1 MEDIIEKDR
10 PMGGYTLRKIPVSR
24 FKEEDAPISRKDI
37 DDIKLIE
44 LSNIIDKW
52 EQEVL
57 FSDGGFYSLDAR
69 EAQEKKKDF
78 ILELKSF
85 IETETDKIK
94 LLQPASKEAARELK
108 RAKMSALENQMELYT
123 AEKLHEWENEVYENA
138 LDLSI
143 KRAVLYKKNP
153 EEIVLSLK
161 NGLKTLEI
169 TAEKDKWSRK
179 LYSYKKKYYKSD
191 FYTALIKAFLK
202 DKDINACSYF
212 NTFKNSIISADKDKL
227 EISVNELRIG
237 VTAYNWAKEAVS
249 YNYASSEYEKE
260 LNNIEDENIRAAA
273 KQFYSDLKQEEKR
286 LNKLKEKEKNA
297 ENWKEIKE
305 AAKQNPESAALL
317 IDYTLSRES
326 IRLKKE
332 YIKQR
337 GAVKT
342 DIKAFLKLFE
352 EAFKD
357 FQAFKDKDISDFR
370 GSLNENDFE
379 IFEKLQKFNFDEFK
393 KADFDYKYALSL
405 LKERGALKDGEKY
418 DLISMYFV
426 SKNEYAELNKKE
438 AGLDARRKIVETI
451 CGADLRK
458 AVSAAGSEPDKVQ
471 GRRSDKKP

>member
-10 PMGGYTLRKIPVSR
+10 PMGGYTLRKIPVSNFR
-24 FKEEDAPISRKDI
+24 EENAELKEKEI
-37 DDIKLIE
+37 DDIKILE
-44 LSNIIDKW
+44 LSNTIDKW

-57 FSDGGFYSLDAR
+57 FSDGGFYSLDGR

-94 LLQPASKEAARELK
+94 LLHPASKEAARELK
-108 RAKMSALENQMELYT
+108 RAKMSALENQMELYA

-143 KRAVLYKKNP
+143 KRAVFYKTNP
-153 EEIVLSLK
+153 EEIGLSLR

-179 LYSYKKKYYKSD
+179 LYAYKKKYYKSD
-191 FYTALIKAFLK
+191 FYTALIQAFLK

-212 NTFKNSIISADKDKL
+212 NTFKDSIISNEKEKL
-227 EISVNELRIG
+227 EASVKELRTG
-237 VTAYNWAKEAVS
+237 VTAYNWAKEAAS
-249 YNYASSEYEKE
+249 YNYTSSEYEKE
-260 LNNIEDENIRAAA
+260 LNNIEDEAVKTAA
-273 KQFYSDLKQEEKR
+273 KQFYSDFKQEEKR
-286 LNKLKEKEKNA
+286 LNAQKEKEKNA

-305 AAKQNPESAALL
+305 AVKQDYDSAALL
-317 IDYTLSRES
+317 IDYSLSRES

-370 GSLNENDFE
+370 GSLNEKDFE
-379 IFEKLQKFNFDEFK
+379 IFEKLQNFNSDEFK
-393 KADFDYKYALSL
+393 KADFDYKYSLSL
-405 LKERGALKDGEKY
+405 LKERGALKDEEKY
-418 DLISMYFV
+418 DLICAYFI
-426 SKNEYAELNKKE
+426 SKAEYAELNKKE
-438 AGLDARRKIVETI
+438 AGLEARRKLVETI
-451 CGADLRK
+451 CGKERNSK
-458 AVSAAGSEPDKVQ
+458 
-471 GRRSDKKP
+471 